1 MPTIK
6 GNTHTFSMLTK
17 FIALIMVL
25 SSTSLMASGDPEG
38 EYNAGE
44 TIMHHISDSH
54 EWHIIDYKGSD
65 GEMHAVSIP
74 LPVILW
80 HRGKGLKVF
89 SSSNFHHGT
98 EAYDGYINDH
108 DEIKYVGSGTID
120 NASAE
125 GITDLSITK
134 NVVTIFLVSL
144 LVLWMFTSIA
154 RSYSRKP
161 NSAPKGLA
169 SFFEPLIIFIRDDIA
184 RAIIGEKHYKKFMPF
199 LLSVFFFIWIANML
213 GLVPLFPGG
222 ANMTGN
228 IAVTAVLALITLI
241 IILVNSNKHYWQH
254 VLVMPG
260 VPAWLLVILT
270 PIELLGVFLKPAIL
284 MLRLFANIMA
294 GHITILAFMSLI
306 FIMGKM
312 GAEPVIGYGTGI
324 VAVILSLI
332 VTMLELLVAFLQ
344 AFIFTLLSAT
354 YFASATE
361 EAHH

>member
-1 MPTIK
+1 
-6 GNTHTFSMLTK
+6 MLTK
-17 FIALIMVL
+17 FVAILML
-25 SSTSLMASGDPEG
+25 MTSTSLMASGGSGE

-54 EWHIIDYKGSD
+54 EWHFIDYTGED
-65 GEMHAVSIP
+65 GEMHSVSIP

-80 HRGKGLKVF
+80 HQGQGLKIF
-89 SSSNFHHGT
+89 SSSKFHHGT
-98 EAYDGYINDH
+98 EAYDGYIDDH
-108 DEIKYVGSGTID
+108 GEIKYVGSGSIE
-120 NASAE
+120 NATTD
-125 GITDLSITK
+125 GVIDLSITK
-134 NVVTIFLVSL
+134 NVVTIFLVSI
-144 LVLWMFTSIA
+144 LVLWMFISIA
-154 RSYSRKP
+154 RSYARKP

-184 RAIIGEKHYKKFMPF
+184 LAVIGEKHYKKFMPF

-213 GLVPLFPGG
+213 GLVPFIPGG

-228 IAVTAVLALITLI
+228 IAVTLVLAAITFVI
-241 IILVNSNKHYWQH
+241 IMVNSNKHYWQH
-254 VLVMPG
+254 VLAMPG
-260 VPAWLLVILT
+260 VPGWLLVILT

-284 MLRLFANIMA
+284 CLRLFANIMA

-312 GAEPVIGYGTGI
+312 GAEPVIGYGTGV
-324 VAVILSLI
+324 VAVLLSII
-332 VTMLELLVAFLQ
+332 VSILELLVAFLQ
-344 AFIFTLLSAT
+344 AFIFTLLTAT